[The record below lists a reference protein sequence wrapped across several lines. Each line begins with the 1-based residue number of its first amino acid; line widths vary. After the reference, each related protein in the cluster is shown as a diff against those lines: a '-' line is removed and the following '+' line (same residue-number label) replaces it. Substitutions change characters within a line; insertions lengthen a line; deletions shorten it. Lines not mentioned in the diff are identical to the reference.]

1 MNRSTSSIIF
11 LFLNIHIYH
20 NLIIKHI
27 SHAALFLY
35 KNKIYFLN
43 SHEYINIKYQYKTN
57 SIETNIFIF
66 KKHIKFLD
74 LKNILTITI
83 IIKRKR

>member
-43 SHEYINIKYQYKTN
+43 SHEYINIKY
-57 SIETNIFIF
+57 
-66 KKHIKFLD
+66 KFLD

>member
-35 KNKIYFLN
+35 KNVIYLYN
-43 SHEYINIKYQYKTN
+43 IINT
-57 SIETNIFIF
+57 IFMIYC
-66 KKHIKFLD
+66 
-74 LKNILTITI
+74 
-83 IIKRKR
+83 